1 MLQNFLN
8 VFKVKDLR
16 NKVIFTLVI
25 VAVYQLGSNIP
36 VPGVSYSKI
45 HELITAS
52 QGQGVFGF
60 LNLFSGG
67 ALARAALFG
76 LGIMP
81 YITSSIIIQ
90 LLTTVIPKLSEW
102 RDQGSQGERKITQT
116 TRYLTIGLAL
126 LQSTGL
132 AFVFHSGLGGF
143 LSNGKSI
150 DLIPDFTVP
159 RVLFIVLTLTA
170 GTALVMWLA
179 ELVTQRGV
187 GQGMS
192 ILIFANVVSS
202 IPSGGRLIFDQAGTA
217 KFVVIVLVVI
227 ALLVAIV
234 FVEQGQ
240 RRIPVVFARRMVGRR
255 MYEGGNT
262 YIPLKVNQAGVI
274 PIIFASSIL
283 YFPVLL
289 SNVIPWQPFR
299 SFVNNYLVAA
309 TNGVYIGI
317 YATLIIVF
325 TFFYVTVAFDP
336 YQQSEVIRK
345 QNGYIPGVRPG
356 PPTQRYLS
364 QILNRITLPGA
375 LFLAFVAVIPSI
387 LLAAWHITSYPYA
400 GTTILIA
407 VVVALET
414 VKQINSQLTMRNYRG
429 FLK

>member
-1 MLQNFLN
+1 MLENFLN
-8 VFKVKDLR
+8 VFRVKDLR
-16 NKVIFTLVI
+16 NKVLFTLLMVGL
-25 VAVYQLGSNIP
+25 YQLGSNIP
-36 VPGVSYSKI
+36 VPGISYSQI
-45 HELITAS
+45 HLLIQQS

-67 ALARAALFG
+67 ALSRAALFG
-76 LGIMP
+76 LGVMP

-90 LLTTVIPKLSEW
+90 LLTGVIPKLSQW
-102 RDQGSQGERKITQT
+102 RDQGGAGERKITQT

-126 LQSTGL
+126 LQATGL
-132 AFVFHSGLGGF
+132 VFVFHSGLGIF
-143 LSNGKSI
+143 LTNGSS
-150 DLIPDFTVP
+150 LNLLPQFTIG
-159 RVLFIVLTLTA
+159 RVAFIIITLTA
-170 GTALVMWLA
+170 GTGLVMWMG
-179 ELVTQRGV
+179 ELITERGI

-202 IPSGGRLIFDQAGTA
+202 IPTGGRLILDQAGTA
-217 KFVVIVLVVI
+217 KFVVIVLVVV

-240 RRIPVVFARRMVGRR
+240 RRIPVVFARRVVGRR

-289 SNVIPWQPFR
+289 SNIIPWTPLR
-299 SFVNNYLVAA
+299 TFVNNHLLNA
-309 TNGVYIGI
+309 TSGFYILS
-317 YATLIIVF
+317 YALLIIVF

-345 QNGYIPGVRPG
+345 QNGYIPTVRPG
-356 PPTQRYLS
+356 PPTQRYLT

-375 LFLAFVAVIPSI
+375 LFLAAVAVIPSI

-407 VVVALET
+407 VGVALET
-414 VKQINSQLTMRNYRG
+414 VKQVNSQLTMRNYRG

>member
-8 VFKVKDLR
+8 IFRVKDLR

-36 VPGVSYSKI
+36 VPGVSYSQI
-45 HELITAS
+45 HSVIADS
-52 QGQGVFGF
+52 QAGGVFGF
-60 LNLFSGG
+60 LDLFSGG
-67 ALARAALFG
+67 ALSRAAIFG

-81 YITSSIIIQ
+81 YITATIIIQ

-132 AFVFHSGLGGF
+132 VFVFHSGLGDF
-143 LSNGKSI
+143 LANGKNL
-150 DLIPDFTVP
+150 DLIPQFTLP
-159 RVLFIVLTLTA
+159 RVLFIILTLTA

-179 ELVTQRGV
+179 ELITQRGV

-192 ILIFANVVSS
+192 ILIFANVVSA
-202 IPSGGRLIFDQAGTA
+202 IPTGGRLVFDQAGLA
-217 KFVVIVLVVI
+217 KFIVIVIVVLL
-227 ALLVAIV
+227 LLVAIV
-234 FVEQGQ
+234 FVELGQ
-240 RRIPVVFARRMVGRR
+240 RRIPVVFARRVVGRR

-274 PIIFASSIL
+274 PIIFASSVL

-289 SNVIPWQPFR
+289 SNVIPWLPFR
-299 SFVNNYLVAA
+299 DFVNNYLVSP
-309 TNGVYIGI
+309 TNGIYISI
-317 YATLIIVF
+317 YAAFIIIF

-336 YQQSEVIRK
+336 YQQAEVLRK

-356 PPTQRYLS
+356 VQTQRYLS
-364 QILNRITLPGA
+364 RILNRITLPGA
-375 LFLAFVAVIPSI
+375 IFLAAVAVTPSL
-387 LLAAWHITSYPYA
+387 LLAAWSITSYPYA